1 MKNPESILF
10 ITEIS
15 FYPVFGGERIRSYGI
30 LKILSQSFK
39 KVYAITGLNGE
50 NEEVRKMFPN
60 IDFHYFDFKSLSQ
73 NSKLFP
79 SNTCDEILTGLADRL
94 IEAHDIR
101 LAFIDY
107 KYYGQYIS
115 PFTKKGLKVIYGTH
129 NVQSRIL
136 KQKPANN
143 IKEFVSLKLAYVMY
157 SLHERRYLPRADRII
172 AVSSDDARR
181 YQKYIPESKIVT
193 LPNFI
198 DEDMYLNPEIRKED
212 YIVMTANFFA
222 YQNEVGIR
230 WFLKYIWTEEL
241 SERTRLVLAGMG
253 SKELF
258 EQLNRNSTLTN
269 VEVLGKLDD
278 LKEVIRKAK
287 VAIVP
292 LLDGSGTRLK
302 CIEAMALKTQVVST
316 SRGAEGIEHEGSI
329 LIADKPERFR
339 IMILEVLD
347 HKLDTTGRAFEV
359 FRDKY
364 SLSAGM
370 KIFQSMVSEL

>member
-1 MKNPESILF
+1 MKKPENILF
-10 ITEIS
+10 LTEIS

-30 LKILSQSFK
+30 LKILSQSFE
-39 KVYAITGLNGE
+39 KVYAITGLKGE
-50 NEEVRKMFPN
+50 NEEIRKMFPN
-60 IDFHYFDFKSLSQ
+60 ITFHYFDFNSLSPTF
-73 NSKLFP
+73 KIFP
-79 SNTCDEILTGLADRL
+79 SNTCDEKLTGLADRL

-115 PFTKKGLKVIYGTH
+115 PLIKKGLKVIYGTH

-143 IKEFVSLKLAYVMY
+143 LKEFVSIKLAYVMY
-157 SLHERRYLPRADRII
+157 YLHERRYLPRADRII
-172 AVSSDDARR
+172 AVSSDDARHYR
-181 YQKYIPESKIVT
+181 KYIPGSNIVT
-193 LPNFI
+193 LPNFL
-198 DEDMYLNPEIRKED
+198 DEDMYRNPDIPKED

-230 WFLKYIWTEEL
+230 WFLKHIWTEEL
-241 SERTRLVLAGMG
+241 SGRTRLVLAGMG

-258 EQLNRNSTLTN
+258 EQLSPTGTLTN

-278 LKEVIRKAK
+278 LKDVIRKAK

-329 LIADKPERFR
+329 LIADKSEKFR
-339 IMILEVLD
+339 IMIMEVLD
-347 HKLDTTGRAFEV
+347 HKLDTTGRAFEI

-364 SLSAGM
+364 SLSAGL
-370 KIFQSMVSEL
+370 KIFRTMLSEL